1 MSPAVW
7 QKMVY
12 AGTQASFEQAA
23 RDLAALA
30 ELEISDQRVWRATV
44 HIGNERVQQRD
55 EQTAAYQA
63 LSLPEQRASPVEQQ
77 PLAVCVEM
85 DGGRMQI
92 RERQAEQA
100 DEAQAKQKPSPRDGF
115 WRETKVGCLTTLTRE
130 VHAQDPCPQLPATFL
145 DPQKMAEISREIKGF
160 SGGEPTTSE
169 PPAEAE
175 PPPQDR
181 PGRPQPLAR
190 SVVATC
196 RSIEEFGPL
205 LATAAWARGFSAALV
220 KAFVADG
227 AEANWSVW
235 RRWFSEYVPIL
246 DFIHAL
252 CYVYAA
258 AHAGR
263 SAKEGWAVYGQWA
276 QWTWAGQ
283 VQQVI
288 AALEERLAEL
298 GEPAEGETE
307 SSPRAVVA
315 KTLGYLR
322 NQGSRMRYDEYRQ
335 AGLPITSSGVES
347 TIKRINRRVKGSEKF
362 WSRGA
367 EALLTLTADHL
378 SDTPT
383 LAHFWRD
390 RHLRL
395 TGMRCYQQAA

>member
-1 MSPAVW
+1 MW
-7 QKMVY
+7 QKVVY
-12 AGTQASFEQAA
+12 AGAQAASFEQAA
-23 RDLAALA
+23 RDLSKLA
-30 ELEISDQRVWRATV
+30 ELDISDQRVRRGTIK
-44 HIGNERVQQRD
+44 IGDERVHERD
-55 EQTAAYQA
+55 AQTAAFEA
-63 LSLPEQRASPVEQQ
+63 LPLPQQRTSPVKQTPQ
-77 PLAVCVEM
+77 AVCVEM

-92 RERQAEQA
+92 RERGPAPE
-100 DEAQAKQKPSPRDGF
+100 EPTGEGF
-115 WRETKVGCLTTLTRE
+115 WREMKVGCLTTLTRE

-145 DPQKMAEISREIKGF
+145 DPRKMAEISREIKGV
-160 SGGEPTTSE
+160 SGSE
-169 PPAEAE
+169 PPPSDPPVEAE

-190 SVVATC
+190 SVVAT
-196 RSIEEFGPL
+196 RRGLDEFGPL
-205 LATAAWARGFSAALV
+205 LAAAAWARGFAAALA

-235 RRWFSEYVPIL
+235 RRWFSDYVPIL

-263 SAKEGWAVYGQWA
+263 SAEDGWAVYGQWA

-283 VQQVI
+283 VQLVI

-298 GEPAEGETE
+298 GEPDEGAPD
-307 SSPRAVVA
+307 SSPRQQVA

-322 NQGSRMRYDEYRQ
+322 NQRERMRYDEYRQ

-362 WSRGA
+362 WSVGA
-367 EALLTLTADHL
+367 EALLTLTADYL

-383 LAHFWRD
+383 LTNFWRN
-390 RHLRL
+390 RPSRL
-395 TGMRCYQQAA
+395 TGQRCYQQAA